1 MCYAYNYNN
10 ECPIFLNVINK
21 KYFPVS
27 ASVIVAIYNT
37 DQWIKRCLDS
47 LLNQSINNF
56 EVLLIDDGSLDESSI
71 ICEEYSLEDSKFCV
85 FHKLNGGVSSARQC
99 GLVEANGE
107 YIIHADPDDWTASV
121 MLEHLLKKAKDTHA
135 DMVICDFWYVTPHK
149 REYWC
154 ENPKGE
160 NHLDVFTALFQHLHG
175 SCWNK
180 LIRRS
185 CYCKYNISFSEK
197 LNYCEDLLIN
207 ARLLQE
213 NIVVA
218 YLNEPLIYYCCDF
231 RESLTKFSK
240 EEHYNKL
247 RFLLEKLR
255 EYIYPSFQSQC
266 LPHIEVKLAA
276 LALSL
281 GSKEIN
287 DFSKSFPAL
296 KNNLNVC
303 KHPILKLY
311 LFLSFCGMAKIVS
324 LWMRWHRR

>member
-1 MCYAYNYNN
+1 MAEGPC
-10 ECPIFLNVINK
+10 C
-21 KYFPVS
+21 S
-27 ASVIVAIYNT
+27 AS
-37 DQWIKRCLDS
+37 S
-47 LLNQSINNF
+47 LLLLEKIRTSRSINNF
-56 EVLLIDDGSLDESSI
+56 EVLLIDDGSLDASSI
-71 ICEEYSLEDSKFCV
+71 ISEEYSLEDLKFCV
-85 FHKLNGGVSSARQC
+85 FHKLNGGVSSSRQC

-107 YIIHADPDDWTASV
+107 YIIHADPDDWTEPV
-121 MLEHLLKKAKDTHA
+121 MLELLLNKAKETHA
-135 DMVICDFWYVTPHK
+135 DMIICDFWYVTPYK
-149 REYWC
+149 REHWC